1 MRQSMAKLAFA
12 ACIILFAL
20 ALAVSLL
27 LPDRSAQ
34 TVSQS
39 GSSTV
44 VLSEIVADNC
54 VYPAPD
60 GRYLDFIELCNR
72 GRTAVDIS
80 GWMLADTLDS
90 IGYTF
95 PAGTVLQPGQSIVCW
110 CDKDG
115 SSDAYASFGISRQG
129 DIVYLYNTANVA
141 VDEVSVPRTAQN
153 EAYARTDDGAWTIL
167 PYATP
172 GFENSQTGY
181 AAWLRANG
189 GGSEQIGITELMAGC
204 DYAALDETGRLCDWI
219 ELYNAGDTAV
229 VLDGAYLSDDAQE
242 PLLWQIPSLTIEAGE
257 YAVICCTDSE
267 AALTEAPFALARSGG
282 VVTLTG
288 KLGNLIAQV
297 EYPALEK
304 DQTWALRDGIYAAT
318 AQVSPG
324 FENSEAGYRA
334 WLSNVGWGDQQI
346 VISEVMTANRSS
358 ATDASGSLSD
368 WIELYNAGDTT
379 AVLDGAYLS
388 DDTLDPMAWQIPSLS
403 IEPGEYA
410 VIFCSGDTAQ
420 EGEAPFALAR
430 TGCTV
435 TLTGAVGN
443 TLCSLDCT
451 MIAEDRSLALFDDS
465 YMETD
470 RPTPGYA
477 NTEEGYAVYLA
488 EHTPEG
494 PLMISEVMPSNA
506 QYLRQSDGGYYD
518 WIELYNG
525 SAETLELSD
534 YTLSDDADEPAM
546 FRLPAGTLE
555 PGERLIVICS
565 GGAIASGQYIQAPFT
580 LSRQESW
587 VYLTGPDGRFC
598 DYLRVYD
605 VPYQGSVGRAD
616 GQIGTCYFA
625 TPTPGASNGAG
636 VASISATPALLTP
649 DGVYDG
655 VQSVAVELSGAGEL
669 RYTLD
674 GSTPTASSALY
685 AGPIVLTQTTVV
697 RAACFEPGKLRSDV
711 ITAAYIINENHTL
724 PVLSL
729 TAEPSSLFGPSGLYV
744 NYTTEREV
752 PCNLKLF
759 ENGTGFSIDCG
770 LKMHGHTGLQLP
782 KKSFKVN
789 FRGRYGS
796 DVLSYPVYGED
807 APQIYDSLCIRAGQD
822 NPNAIIRDELFTS
835 LCREASDSVLTQRD
849 KYCILY
855 INGRYYGIYCLK
867 EAFSETYYA
876 ENKSVP
882 AESVSV
888 IQAPASTTTEMFE
901 IIQYCQSHNLA
912 EQEHYDYVASRVDVE
927 SLIDWM
933 IFEGYSTN
941 GDVQQNLR
949 YFKSSENGDRWQ
961 FAFYDLDWS
970 FYYSNPFRHVLSTD
984 VTWQHLPLTR
994 GMMKNAGFRQQ
1005 FLQRLSELMETTL
1018 SDENVLSRIDDYEA
1032 LLAPEVERD
1041 RLRWNSSY
1049 SSWQYSVNSLRRMV
1063 TNGLLQDCVAQ
1074 LRTYIGLTN
1083 EEAQMYFG
1091 RWVG

>member
-1 MRQSMAKLAFA
+1 MRQNIAKPAFA
-12 ACIILFAL
+12 VCVILFAL
-20 ALAVSLL
+20 ALLVSLC
-27 LPDRSAQ
+27 LPDRSAK
-34 TVSQS
+34 TVSES
-39 GSSTV
+39 GNSTV

-54 VYPAPD
+54 VYPAAD

-72 GRTAVDIS
+72 GEIAVDIS
-80 GWMLADTLDS
+80 GWMLSDTLDA

-95 PAGTVLQPGQSIVCW
+95 PAETVLQPGESIVCW
-110 CDKDG
+110 CDKDR
-115 SSDAYASFGISRQG
+115 SCEAYASFGISAQG
-129 DIVYLYNTANVA
+129 DQVYLYNAANVV
-141 VDEVSVPRTAQN
+141 VDEVRVPRTAQN
-153 EAYARTDDGAWTIL
+153 ESYARVADGTWALL

-172 GFENSQTGY
+172 GYENSQKGY
-181 AAWLRANG
+181 AAWLQSNG
-189 GGSEQIGITELMAGC
+189 GGAEQIVITELMAGSR
-204 DYAALDETGRLCDWI
+204 YAVLNETGRLCDWI
-219 ELYNAGDTAV
+219 ELYNAGDRAV
-229 VLDGAYLSDDAQE
+229 VLDGAYLSDDAAE
-242 PLLWQIPSLTIEAGE
+242 PLLWQIPELTIEAGE

-288 KLGNLIAQV
+288 KLGNPIAQV

-304 DQTWALRDGIYAAT
+304 DHTWALRNGAYAQT

-324 FENSEAGYRA
+324 FENSESGYRA
-334 WLSNVGWGDQQI
+334 WLSCVGWGDQEI
-346 VISEVMTANRSS
+346 VISEVMASNRSS
-358 ATDASGSLSD
+358 ATDASGHLSD
-368 WIELYNAGDTT
+368 WIELYNAGDQT

-388 DDTLDPMAWQIPSLS
+388 DDALDPMAWQIQSLS

-410 VIFCSGDTAQ
+410 VIFCAGDAAQ
-420 EGEAPFALAR
+420 AGEAPFALAR
-430 TGCTV
+430 TGSV
-435 TLTGAVGN
+435 ITLTGAVGN
-443 TLCSLDCT
+443 LLCSVECT
-451 MIAEDRSLALFDDS
+451 MVGEDRALALFGDV
-465 YMETD
+465 YAETD
-470 RPTPGYA
+470 QPTPGYA
-477 NTEEGYAVYLA
+477 NTDEGYAACLA
-488 EHTPEG
+488 EHMPCG
-494 PLMISEVMPSNA
+494 PLVISEVMPSNS
-506 QYLRQSDGGYYD
+506 QYLRQSDGRYYD
-518 WIELYNG
+518 WIELYNS

-534 YTLSDDADEPAM
+534 YTLSDDADEPAL
-546 FRLPAGTLE
+546 FRLPAGTLD
-555 PGERLIVICS
+555 PGERLVVVCS
-565 GGAIASGQYIQAPFT
+565 GGAVASGQYIQAPFT

-587 VYLTGPDGRFC
+587 LYLTGPDGRFC

-605 VPYQGSVGRAD
+605 VPYQGSIGRAD
-616 GQIGTCYFA
+616 GQAGTCYYA
-625 TPTPGASNGAG
+625 TPTPGAANGAG
-636 VASISATPALLTP
+636 VASVSAAPVLLTP
-649 DGVYDG
+649 DGVYDD
-655 VQSVAVELSGAGEL
+655 VQSVAVELLGAGEL

-674 GSTPTASSALY
+674 GSMPSAASALY
-685 AGPIVLTQTTVV
+685 TEPIVLMQTTVV
-697 RAACFEPGKLRSDV
+697 RVVCFEQGKLQSDV
-711 ITAAYIINENHTL
+711 LTAAYIINENHTL

-729 TAEPSSLFGPSGLYV
+729 TAEPSSLFGPGGLYV

-759 ENGTGFSIDCG
+759 ENGSGFSIDCG

-796 DVLSYPVYGED
+796 DVLSYPVYGDD

-835 LCREASDSVLTQRD
+835 LCREASESVLTQRD

-876 ENKSVP
+876 ENQNVP
-882 AESVSV
+882 VETVSV
-888 IQAPASTTTEMFE
+888 IQAPASTTTEMFQ

-912 EQEHYDYVASRVDVE
+912 EQEHYDYVAARVDVE

-949 YFKSSENGDRWQ
+949 YFKSSANGDRWQ
-961 FAFYDLDWS
+961 FAFYDLDWA
-970 FYYSNPFRHVLSTD
+970 FYYSNPFRHVLSSD
-984 VTWQHLPLTR
+984 VSWQHLPLSR
-994 GMMKNAGFRQQ
+994 GMMKNAEFRRQ
-1005 FLQRLSELMETTL
+1005 FLERLSELMATTL

-1049 SSWQYSVNSLRRMV
+1049 SSWQYSVNSLRKMV
-1063 TNGLLQDCVAQ
+1063 TNGLLEDCVSH
-1074 LRTYIGLTN
+1074 LRIYIGLTN
-1083 EEAQMYFG
+1083 EEVQMYFG